1 MRNFTEQN
9 SLRPIL
15 ITEDIELDK
24 VQHHSFVVYHKS
36 SSCGSDYIGET
47 IRNTE
52 IRCNKHNTRKIKILI
67 VNHLNYN
74 LVHDF
79 WWFVLFCTSTN
90 SMKGKILDVYYI
102 KTWQPS
108 LITQINSNLLNF
120 LEIVLHRFISVLS
133 LAYLFQFFSLFISI
147 LYIW

>member
-1 MRNFTEQN
+1 MLEKNYLQLGIHVKY
-9 SLRPIL
+9 SPCL
-15 ITEDIELDK
+15 ITKIRYNITVLWYIANHLHV
-24 VQHHSFVVYHKS
+24 VQ
-36 SSCGSDYIGET
+36 

-147 LYIW
+147 LYIR